1 MSASCQAPSAPSP
14 PHLKPSHIRHGF
26 SCLVIWIIRRDSTGF
41 RCDILYICHRAFK
54 YVPMPS
60 GYPLYAA
67 AKRMNPR
74 CWRALMFFLFWKP
87 RKVCTV
93 LGTHTKNWPLW
104 KAPKPTKPLNVFQR
118 CCNYVFVERF
128 GFFFSPC
135 YSFTRF
141 YSRIFYASRK
151 KLFPESVSR
160 NIGFQI
166 LQGLSF
172 IHKHGRCDVFLTCH
186 CNRKQMVEHC
196 KIGGMAEP

>member
-1 MSASCQAPSAPSP
+1 MWWSWRRSSEKMIICILSLSTWRKTSTSSWRTGKKKGEKKETKVVCSSDVFATCKKLAVCYNFKMSASCQAPSAPSP

-41 RCDILYICHRAFK
+41 RCDILYFCHRAFK

-93 LGTHTKNWPLW
+93 LGTHTTNWPL
-104 KAPKPTKPLNVFQR
+104 
-118 CCNYVFVERF
+118 
-128 GFFFSPC
+128 
-135 YSFTRF
+135 
-141 YSRIFYASRK
+141 
-151 KLFPESVSR
+151 
-160 NIGFQI
+160 
-166 LQGLSF
+166 
-172 IHKHGRCDVFLTCH
+172 
-186 CNRKQMVEHC
+186 
-196 KIGGMAEP
+196 